1 MGGRKRKVIL
11 SVVSIVGILV
21 ALSALLFLP
30 LLIAVGVLGAVLIVV
45 LITTAGPSQ
54 RRWDAVSRHEA
65 EAAQRGDQSA
75 FLGDR
80 HDHTF

>member
-1 MGGRKRKVIL
+1 MGRRKRLIIISL
-11 SVVSIVGILV
+11 VSGV
-21 ALSALLFLP
+21 ALFVALAALLFLP
-30 LLIAVGVLGAVLIVV
+30 LLIAVGVVGVALIIV

-54 RRWDAVSRHEA
+54 RRWDAVSRAEA
-65 EAAQRGDQSA
+65 DAAQRGDQSA

>member
-1 MGGRKRKVIL
+1 MGRRKKLITISLV
-11 SVVSIVGILV
+11 SVVALFV
-21 ALSALLFLP
+21 ALAALLLLP
-30 LLIAVGVLGAVLIVV
+30 LLIAVGVVGVALIIV

-54 RRWDAVSRHEA
+54 RRWDAVSRAEA
-65 EAAQRGDQSA
+65 DAAQRGDQSA

>member
-1 MGGRKRKVIL
+1 MGRRKKLITISLV
-11 SVVSIVGILV
+11 SVVALFV
-21 ALSALLFLP
+21 ALAALLFLP
-30 LLIAVGVLGAVLIVV
+30 LLIAVGVVGVALIIV

-54 RRWDAVSRHEA
+54 RRWDAVSRAEA
-65 EAAQRGDQSA
+65 DAAQRGDQSA